1 MVLIH
6 KGDDLMQFDL
16 LHPSD
21 QILMMMDRIYEYG
34 MTTTSGGNLSVL
46 DENGDLWITP
56 AGIDKGEL
64 TRSDIVCVKKD
75 GTVAGKHKPS
85 SEYPFHKLIYA
96 RRADLRAV
104 VHAHPP
110 ALVAFSMVRKV
121 PNVHLLPNDYLVCGE
136 VGMAKYGL
144 PGSMELG
151 ENIAQVFEQGF
162 NTVML
167 ENHGVVVGGESL
179 FEAFQRFETLDFCA
193 RLEIQANR
201 IGQPISLAVEPAIDK
216 RHEIKYE
223 FLPVSY
229 SSEEKE
235 ARREMCKLIHRSYD
249 QRLFTST
256 QGTFSQRIGEN
267 SFIITPYNR
276 DRKYLQPSDLV
287 RIDNGRREAGKTPS
301 RSVRFHQH
309 IYETQPHVNSVIIAH
324 PPNVMAFSVTGEA
337 LDSRTIPE
345 SYILLRSIP
354 KLPYGDLYRAPA
366 ETAAMFKPQTPIVI
380 IENDSVIV
388 TGQSLLNTFDRLE
401 VAEYSAK
408 AIIDAKSIGQI
419 VHMEDSRIQELET
432 AFHLK

>member
-1 MVLIH
+1 
-6 KGDDLMQFDL
+6 MQFEL

-64 TRSDIVCVKKD
+64 TRGDIVCVKAD
-75 GTVAGKHKPS
+75 GTIVGKHRPS
-85 SEYPFHKLIYA
+85 SEYPFHKLIYS
-96 RRADLRAV
+96 RRADLKAV

-121 PNVHLLPNDYLVCGE
+121 PNVHLLSNDYLVCGE

-144 PGSMELG
+144 PGSLELG
-151 ENIAQVFEQGF
+151 ENIALVFEEGF

-167 ENHGVVVGGESL
+167 ENHGVVVGGENL
-179 FEAFQRFETLDFCA
+179 FEAFQRFETLDYCA

-201 IGQPISLAVEPAIDK
+201 IGKPISLSSEQLIDK
-216 RHEIKYE
+216 REELIFE
-223 FLPVSY
+223 FMPTSY

-256 QGTFSQRIGEN
+256 QGTFSQRISEN
-267 SFIITPYNR
+267 SFLITPYNM
-276 DRKYLQPSDLV
+276 DRKYLNPSDLV
-287 RIDNGRREAGKTPS
+287 RIDKGRKEAGKTPS
-301 RSVRFHQH
+301 RSVKFHQH
-309 IYETQPHVNSVIIAH
+309 IYETQAHVNSVIIAH
-324 PPNVMAFSVTGEA
+324 PPNVMAFAVTQEV

-345 SYILLRSIP
+345 SYILLRNIP
-354 KLPYGDLYRAPA
+354 KVPHGNLYKAPEA
-366 ETAAMFKPQTPIVI
+366 TSALFQADTPIVI

-419 VHMEDSRIQELET
+419 VHMEDARIKEIEV
-432 AFHLK
+432 AFHLN

>member
-1 MVLIH
+1 
-6 KGDDLMQFDL
+6 MQFEL

-21 QILMMMDRIYEYG
+21 QILMMMERIYEYG

-64 TRSDIVCVKKD
+64 TRADMVCVKDD
-75 GTVAGKHKPS
+75 GTIVGKHKPS
-85 SEYPFHKLIYA
+85 SEYPFHKLIYS
-96 RRADLRAV
+96 RRADLKAV

-144 PGSMELG
+144 PGSLELG
-151 ENIAQVFEQGF
+151 ENIALVFEQGF

-167 ENHGVVVGGESL
+167 ENHGVVVGGENL
-179 FEAFQRFETLDFCA
+179 FEAFQRFETLDYCA

-201 IGQPISLAVEPAIDK
+201 IGKPISLSSEHLIDK
-216 RHEIKYE
+216 RNQLIFE
-223 FLPVSY
+223 FMPTSY

-256 QGTFSQRIGEN
+256 QGTFSQKISQN
-267 SFIITPYNR
+267 SFLITPYNM
-276 DRKYLQPSDLV
+276 DRKYLKPSDLV
-287 RIDNGRREAGKTPS
+287 RIDNGRKEAGKTPS
-301 RSVRFHQH
+301 RSVKFHQH
-309 IYETQPHVNSVIIAH
+309 IYETHAHVNSIIIAH
-324 PPNVMAFSVTGEA
+324 PPNVMAFAVTKEQ

-345 SYILLRSIP
+345 SYILLRNIP
-354 KLPYGDLYRAPA
+354 KVPHGNLYKAPESTSA
-366 ETAAMFKPQTPIVI
+366 LFQEGTPSVIV
-380 IENDSVIV
+380 ENDSVIV

-419 VHMEDSRIQELET
+419 VHMEDARIKEIEI

>member
-1 MVLIH
+1 
-6 KGDDLMQFDL
+6 MQFDL

-21 QILMMMDRIYEYG
+21 QIMMMMDRIYQYG

-64 TRSDIVCVKKD
+64 TRADIVCVKDD
-75 GTVAGKHKPS
+75 GTIVGKHRPS
-85 SEYPFHKLIYA
+85 SEYPFHKLIYS
-96 RRADLRAV
+96 RRADLKAV

-144 PGSMELG
+144 PGSLELG
-151 ENIAQVFEQGF
+151 ENIALVFEQGF

-167 ENHGVVVGGESL
+167 ENHGVVVGGENL
-179 FEAFQRFETLDFCA
+179 FEAFQRFETLDYCA

-201 IGQPISLAVEPAIDK
+201 IGKPHSLSSAQLIDK
-216 RHEIKYE
+216 REELIFE
-223 FLPVSY
+223 FMPTSY

-256 QGTFSQRIGEN
+256 QGTFSQRISEN
-267 SFIITPYNR
+267 SFLITPYNI
-276 DRKYLQPSDLV
+276 DRKYLKPSDLV
-287 RIDNGRREAGKTPS
+287 RIDNGRKEAGKTPS
-301 RSVRFHQH
+301 RSVKFHQH
-309 IYETQPHVNSVIIAH
+309 IYDTQAHVNSVIIAH
-324 PPNVMAFSVTGEA
+324 PPNVMAFAVTQEV

-345 SYILLRSIP
+345 SYILLRNIP
-354 KLPYGDLYRAPA
+354 KVPHGNLYKAPEA
-366 ETAAMFKPQTPIVI
+366 TSALFQADTPIVI
-380 IENDSVIV
+380 VENDSVIV

-419 VHMEDSRIQELET
+419 VHMEDARIKEIEV
-432 AFHLK
+432 AFHLN